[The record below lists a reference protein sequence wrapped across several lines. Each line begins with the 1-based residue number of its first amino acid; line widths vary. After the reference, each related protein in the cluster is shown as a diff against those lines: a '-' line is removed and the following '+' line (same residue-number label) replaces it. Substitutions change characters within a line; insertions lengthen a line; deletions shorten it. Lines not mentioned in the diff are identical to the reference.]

1 MENYI
6 PVLDLFAGPG
16 GLAEGTS
23 AFVVPDGSK
32 PFNIRRSV
40 EKKDSVWRTQK
51 LRAFT
56 RQFKEGLSPEYYEY
70 IAGK

>member
-23 AFVVPDGSK
+23 TFVAPDG
-32 PFNIRRSV
+32 
-40 EKKDSVWRTQK
+40 KKLFDITKVSEFI
-51 LRAFT
+51 FT
-56 RQFKEGLSPEYYEY
+56 R
-70 IAGK
+70 IAVVHR